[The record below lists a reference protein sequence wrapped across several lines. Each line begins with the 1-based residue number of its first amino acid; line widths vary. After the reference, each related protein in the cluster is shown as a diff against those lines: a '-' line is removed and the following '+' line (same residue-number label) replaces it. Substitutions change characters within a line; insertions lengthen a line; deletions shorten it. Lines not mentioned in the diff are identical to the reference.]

1 MTNLHCLKRDL
12 LLKDSFNQK
21 IVQFGDTKLPPLVVK
36 TSLKRGLANKESLV
50 GGAFYLEMITGQ
62 KAIGARAKKSNA
74 LFKTREGDIIG
85 WQVTLRNAVL
95 DHFLF
100 KWTKAILPL
109 EENLYQV
116 SNLSLFLELNEQI
129 LPDNVTMH
137 VQFGPVHS
145 MGFADGCEKSIDNSN
160 AVQTNEKRDGL
171 RASPVKLNMLLL
183 SGYNFPIQWLTQNR
197 LQKN

>member
-1 MTNLHCLKRDL
+1 MTSLNCLKRDL
-12 LLKDSFNQK
+12 LLKDSFSQE
-21 IVQFGDTKLPPLVVK
+21 IVQFSHTRLPPLVVK
-36 TSLKRGLANKESLV
+36 TSLKRCLANKESLV
-50 GGAFYLEMITGQ
+50 GGSFYLEMITGQ

-85 WQVTLRNAVL
+85 WQVTLRNEVL
-95 DHFLF
+95 NHFLS

-137 VQFGPVHS
+137 VQFGPIHAHS
-145 MGFADGCEKSIDNSN
+145 EPER
-160 AVQTNEKRDGL
+160 TE
-171 RASPVKLNMLLL
+171 ASARLNMLLL